1 MHLPCHVFGKHLHC
15 KNVDTIY
22 LPWED
27 KILLRYYIKLL
38 ELDIFFREFHLYNH
52 DHNFVCFLEGL
63 QNDRYQFDPFV
74 LSLCFYSYSQFGHD
88 NEDC

>member
-38 ELDIFFREFHLYNH
+38 ELDIFFM
-52 DHNFVCFLEGL
+52 NFI
-63 QNDRYQFDPFV
+63 YITMITI
-74 LSLCFYSYSQFGHD
+74 LCVS
-88 NEDC
+88 